1 MAAGRLM
8 MDPRQPGWF
17 LVTLSAAG
25 RYTAGPSSMSPGSEF
40 SDLYN
45 CTQVIELD
53 DVMKAYTHSEAREN
67 FASVLEE
74 ATFASMS
81 EIGQ

>member
-1 MAAGRLM
+1 M

-17 LVTLSAAG
+17 LVTLSTG

-40 SDLYN
+40 SGLYN

-53 DVMKAYTHSEAREN
+53 DVMKAHTYSEAREN